1 MNLQA
6 NENGRNTRRE
16 RIARRAGRRRQSKIL
31 KLFALLFVALCIA
44 GVYMLLSSRSGIS
57 PVESI
62 AGNQP
67 TSAPLQTDESVN
79 NYIGNAGLT
88 LRERYSKIVWLD
100 AGHGGI
106 DGGTSAMHNGVMYLE
121 KDIALN
127 IVLMVYEMF
136 EQSDS
141 GIKAFLTRSSDIFVP
156 LHDRP
161 KMWNDSADLVVSVHV
176 DYYEGPTAHQVSG
189 VQVNYYDTVN
199 TGRVNLTNAQ
209 FAQIIQDHLVQ
220 ETGARDR
227 RIRGDR
233 AFIVCSHST
242 MPALLVETGF
252 MSNPEELALLVTQEY
267 QRQIAFAIYN
277 AIVEAFEFLE

>member
-1 MNLQA
+1 VNLQA